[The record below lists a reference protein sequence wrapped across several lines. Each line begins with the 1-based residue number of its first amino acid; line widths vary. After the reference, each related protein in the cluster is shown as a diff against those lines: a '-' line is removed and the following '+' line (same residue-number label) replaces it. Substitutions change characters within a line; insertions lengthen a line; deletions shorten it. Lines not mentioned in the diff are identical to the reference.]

1 MKMPPNVAEL
11 QREKVVMELE
21 GIDRMY
27 LNAYVPQLTS
37 AAGVAAFVRQ
47 HLGYRFASTKQVCE
61 MTERFVQRIQRFAQ
75 QQQIEIVRFEKG
87 QRKDE
92 VMQDRLR
99 RFPKKEGVVFIG
111 VAQEKARVPR
121 TERRKFGEG
130 SGTVPWIIYSSA
142 MVNFY
147 YFYCLDEDFGPFF
160 LKFCSYFPYTAKLC
174 LNGHEYLKR
183 QLAKARVPFED
194 LDNGIASC
202 ADAKRAQEICD
213 ELDAAKIERFFRRW
227 LGRLPHPFSAH
238 DRKAGYR
245 YHLSILQAEFSLT
258 QIWEKGV
265 YGRYFFEEV
274 IRENID
280 LGRPEQVQLIFGR
293 KLRRN
298 TVASGRL
305 RTRIITEGVIP
316 SLHVYYK
323 NTHLKQYHKQ
333 IGSRHGLRT
342 ETTINDSYDFG
353 VGRRLCNL
361 PKLREIGF
369 AANRQILEVEKVSHD
384 CQVGAAAF
392 AALQQPVNVDG
403 QHGAAL
409 RFGDARVQALLAV
422 LAMMSLQVEGIRNRQ
437 LRPLLAQYL
446 GLKPTEIT
454 PGRMTYDLRR
464 LRLHGV
470 IERIEGTHRYRLTET
485 GLRTAL
491 FYSRVYARVLRP
503 GLSIL
508 HDPRL
513 IDLHPLANRF
523 HRLAKEIDD
532 YIIEQ
537 IAA

>member
-1 MKMPPNVAEL
+1 MKMRPNVAEL

-27 LNAYVPQLTS
+27 LNAYVPQLTTG
-37 AAGVAAFVRQ
+37 AGVAGFVRF

-61 MTERFVQRIQRFAQ
+61 MTERFVKRIRKFAERER
-75 QQQIEIVRFEKG
+75 IEVVHFEKG
-87 QRKDE
+87 QRKDS
-92 VMQDRLR
+92 VMQERLSH
-99 RFPKKEGVVFIG
+99 FTKKEGVVFIG
-111 VAQEKARVPR
+111 VAQEKAHVPR
-121 TERRKFGEG
+121 TERRQYAEG
-130 SGTVPWIIYSSA
+130 SVPWIAYSSA

-147 YFYCLDEDFGPFF
+147 YFYCFDENFGPFF

-183 QLAKARVPFED
+183 QLKRQGIAFED

-202 ADAKRAQEICD
+202 ARVDRAQEICD
-213 ELDAAKIERFFRRW
+213 QLDEPTIDRFFRKW
-227 LGRLPHPFSAH
+227 LGRLPHPFSAC

-245 YHLSILQAEFSLT
+245 YQLSLWQAEFSLT
-258 QIWEKGV
+258 QVWEKGV
-265 YGRYFFEEV
+265 YGRHFFEEV
-274 IRENID
+274 IRENLD
-280 LGRPEQVQLIFGR
+280 LGRPEQMQLIFGR
-293 KLRRN
+293 KVQRKL
-298 TVASGRL
+298 VATGQF

-316 SLHVYYK
+316 SVHIYYK

-333 IGSRHGLRT
+333 VGARHALRT
-342 ETTINDSYDFG
+342 ETTINNTRDFQ
-353 VGRRLCNL
+353 VGRLLHNL
-361 PKLREIGF
+361 PTLREIGF
-369 AANRQILEVEKVSHD
+369 AANRRLLEIETLSHD

-392 AALQQPVNVDG
+392 TALQQPVDRDG
-403 QHGAAL
+403 QHGSAL
-409 RFGDARVQALLAV
+409 RFGDTRVQAVLTVLLK
-422 LAMMSLQVEGIRNRQ
+422 MSLQVEGFRNRQ

-446 GLKPTEIT
+446 GLKETDMT

-464 LRLHGV
+464 LRLHRL
-470 IERIEGTHRYRLTET
+470 IERIDGTHRYRLTDA

-508 HDPRL
+508 HDPR
-513 IDLHPLANRF
+513 IAELHPISKHMRQLQ
-523 HRLAKEIDD
+523 KELDD